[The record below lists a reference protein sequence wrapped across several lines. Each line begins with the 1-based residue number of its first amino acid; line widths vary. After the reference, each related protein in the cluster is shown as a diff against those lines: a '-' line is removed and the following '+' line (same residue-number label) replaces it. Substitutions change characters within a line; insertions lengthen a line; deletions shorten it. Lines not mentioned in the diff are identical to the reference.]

1 MKVQRSFFLYLV
13 CAVIS
18 VVLFMDSIRSGVPWR
33 SALLGLQL
41 FFFIIL
47 TFQTVRQDE
56 NGNA

>member
-13 CAVIS
+13 CAAIS

-41 FFFIIL
+41 FFFILL
-47 TFQTVRQDE
+47 TFRAVRKDE
-56 NGNA
+56 NHNA